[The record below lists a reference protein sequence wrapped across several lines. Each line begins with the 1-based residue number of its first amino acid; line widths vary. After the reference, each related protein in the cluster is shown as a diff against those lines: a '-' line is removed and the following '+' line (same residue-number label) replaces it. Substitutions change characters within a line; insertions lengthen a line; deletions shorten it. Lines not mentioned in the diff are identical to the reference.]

1 METGRLAAQR
11 RSLPFF
17 DWYSD
22 SPHQSAEL
30 GDGRIDLLFGNP
42 QDMPIPAYVDALRRH
57 LEPKAPDW
65 FAYTLNEPV
74 ATAVVA
80 EGLARHTGLQWEPRD
95 VAITNGGWAA
105 IGVAIR
111 MLTEP
116 GDEVVFFDP
125 PWFFY
130 EVTIQAADAVP
141 VSITLEP
148 PRFSPDPRRL
158 AEAITPRTRAVLI
171 NSPHNPTGRVL
182 LAEELESV
190 AEVLRDASARYGRPI
205 YLLSDE
211 AYRRIVFDGRRAASP
226 AEHYGSTIVLYS
238 YGKQLLAPGQRIGYL
253 ALSPRIDEAE
263 RATLRAA
270 VRLTQLVSDYSFA
283 NALLQ
288 RALPDIADLCVDI
301 DALQRRRDVLVP
313 ALTEQGYE
321 PTNPEGTFY
330 VLARSPDAD
339 DVAFVAELA
348 AEGLFVLPGS
358 TVSLPG
364 WFRISLTGSD
374 AMIEAA
380 IDRFG
385 AARRGSG
392 RAA

>member
-1 METGRLAAQR
+1 MDTARLAAQR
-11 RSLPFF
+11 QSVPFF
-17 DWYSD
+17 DWYAS
-22 SPHQSAEL
+22 SPHQLVTS
-30 GDGRIDLLFGNP
+30 GDGMMDLLFGNP

-57 LEPKAPDW
+57 LEPRDPGW
-65 FAYTLNEPV
+65 FAYKLNEPG
-74 ATAVVA
+74 ATAVAA
-80 EGLARHTGLQWEPRD
+80 EGLRRHTGLGWEAQD

-116 GDEVVFFDP
+116 GDEVVYFDP

-130 EVTIQAADAVP
+130 DVTIRAADAVP
-141 VSITLEP
+141 VAITLEP
-148 PRFSPDPRRL
+148 PRFSPDPQRL
-158 AEAITPRTRAVLI
+158 AEAITPRTRAVLM

-182 LAEELESV
+182 LAAELEAV
-190 AEVLRDASARYGRPI
+190 AEVLRDASARYGHPI

-211 AYRRIVFDGRRAASP
+211 AYRRIVFEGRRAASP
-226 AEHYGSTIVLYS
+226 AEHYDSTIVLYS

-270 VRLTQLVSDYSFA
+270 VRLTQLVSNYAFA

-288 RALPDIADLCVDI
+288 RALPDFADLCIDI

-313 ALTEQGYE
+313 ALVEQGYE

-330 VLARSPDAD
+330 VMARSPDLD
-339 DVAFVAELA
+339 DASFVAQLA

-358 TVSLPG
+358 TVKLPG
-364 WFRISLTGSD
+364 WFRISLTGTD

-380 IDRFG
+380 IGRFG
-385 AARRGSG
+385 EAQRARSPVG
-392 RAA
+392 